1 MTSESPRNSKKPGRI
16 VSLPVIVLAVLAT
29 LALGARPGLA
39 SLGGA
44 RPAGATATPTRTPRP
59 STPAARVSLADPK
72 IVAPGATS
80 TPTATPAPA
89 PAAEANSTAL
99 SPFLQAVVARYQM
112 DAARR
117 FIVVDTDRQRMLIW
131 DPGRPIRDI
140 PVSTGD
146 EARGFRTPAWYGL
159 IGKYWGTFQ
168 AFGTSADEGWYLF
181 DAMGGSILIHSA
193 PYLLVEGAKVYENL
207 DALGNYPA
215 SRGCI
220 RLRPED
226 ARWLTE
232 WQPQGTPIVI
242 LPPAAFGH

>member
-1 MTSESPRNSKKPGRI
+1 MTSETPANSKKPRRLI
-16 VSLPVIVLAVLAT
+16 SLPVIALAVLAT

-44 RPAGATATPTRTPRP
+44 RSAVATATPTRTPRP
-59 STPAARVSLADPK
+59 STPLARVSLADPK
-72 IVAPGATS
+72 IVAPGATA
-80 TPTATPAPA
+80 TPTAPPA
-89 PAAEANSTAL
+89 PAAAAEADSSAL

-117 FIVVDTDRQRMLIW
+117 FIVVDTDRQRMMIW
-131 DPGRPIRDI
+131 DPGHPIRDI

-146 EARGFRTPAWYGL
+146 VARGFRTPAWYGL

-168 AFGTSADEGWYLF
+168 SFGTYADEGWYLF
-181 DAMGGSILIHSA
+181 DALGGSILIHGA
-193 PYLLVEGAKVYENL
+193 PYVLVDGAKAYEDL

-215 SRGCI
+215 SRGCV

-242 LPPAAFGH
+242 LPPAAL

>member
-1 MTSESPRNSKKPGRI
+1 MTSETPANPKKPGRLI
-16 VSLPVIVLAVLAT
+16 SLPVIALAVLAA
-29 LALGARPGLA
+29 LALGAQPGLA
-39 SLGGA
+39 SLTGA
-44 RPAGATATPTRTPRP
+44 RSGPATATPTRTPRP
-59 STPAARVSLADPK
+59 STPVASVSLADPK
-72 IVAPGATS
+72 IVAPGATA
-80 TPTATPAPA
+80 TPTASPAPA
-89 PAAEANSTAL
+89 EADPTAL

-117 FIVVDTDRQRMLIW
+117 FIVVDTDRQHMLVW

-146 EARGFRTPAWYGL
+146 VARGFRTPAWYGL
-159 IGKYWGTFQ
+159 IGRYWGTFQ
-168 AFGTSADEGWYLF
+168 SFGTYADEGWYLY
-181 DAMGGSILIHSA
+181 DALGGSILIHGA
-193 PYLLVEGAKVYENL
+193 PYNLVEGAKVYEDL

-215 SRGCI
+215 SRGCV

-242 LPPAAFGH
+242 LPPDAFAQ